1 MELIHYYED
10 LNTLHVGTEKPRCY
24 YLPKKTDG
32 TDLYRLLSG
41 DDWRFFYYPNPQSVD
56 EKFVTE
62 NYENPEYVRMEV
74 PSCWQAKG
82 YDHKHYSG
90 GAFVIPYD
98 PPYVPDENPCGAY
111 YKDFDVSETELKE
124 DLYLYFEGVEAG
136 FYVWVNGQ
144 FVGYSQVSHSPSEFD
159 ITHFVKA
166 GKNRLAVLV
175 LKWTDG
181 TYLEAQDK
189 YRYNGIFRDVTL
201 LVRSKNAVIDYTV
214 RTTVSEDNAKA
225 EVFVKLDSY
234 KGAPRVNVSLLAPD
248 GSKVASS
255 TLFVNQENMKQ
266 ENSKQENVDQKN
278 AIQEISDQS
287 NLITGNSVLE
297 TAITVSNPLLWNA
310 EHPVLYT
317 LVLSTDDEVIEQKV
331 GIREVEIKDGVMLL
345 NHHPVKLLGVNRHD
359 SSPMDGYTVSK
370 EHVKRDLTMMKKSNI
385 NAIRTSHYPNAP
397 WFPQLCNEYGF
408 YVIAEADFETHG
420 TMDLVGAEPI
430 YRKFGKIVQ
439 DPAFHDAIVDRMML
453 NVIRDKNESCVLIWS
468 LGNESGYGKNLID
481 AGKWTKEYDP
491 TRPVHYEGATWAP
504 PGVENDQ
511 SCLDMVS
518 RMYPSVDTIEKYL
531 ADPSSV
537 KPYILCEFVHAMGN
551 GPGDIEDYL
560 EVILP
565 EKRIIGAFVWEWC
578 DHATYEGKTPDG
590 KDKYFYGGDYGDF
603 PNDGNFCMDGLVYS
617 DRRPHTGL
625 YEWKN
630 AIRPV
635 RASLLEISPLKVS
648 LWNRLDF
655 TNLEDAI
662 TVSYEI
668 KEEGTLLAQ
677 GTVTVGSIAPH
688 ENGFVLIPETPKT
701 NKNTYLKLTYT
712 AKEGTA
718 LAGEALGFDQIALF
732 EPQEEE
738 LVPVGASALS
748 AFASWNVNKTA
759 DSYELTRGGER
770 LVFDRHLGVFSE
782 IIKKDEK
789 QILEPMRF
797 LTFRAPTNNDAAVSR
812 EWREAGFDKSA
823 VKVYETS
830 LQETDGVIEIC
841 SRFSIASPAR
851 QPFLRLQAVWKVDLE
866 GTIFLSLG
874 GSFDSVFP
882 YLPRFGLGLK
892 LPNDRTDVTYYGYGP
907 YESYVD
913 KHRASW
919 IDRFETTVDEMF
931 EDYVFPQENG
941 SHYNCSYASV
951 GNLYA
956 KGKQP
961 FSFQASRYNEKELDK
976 KAHNFELVP
985 SDGIYVA
992 LDYKQ
997 SGIGSSS
1004 CGPRLA
1010 EKYQLREEQIEWA
1023 IAFHF

>member
-32 TDLYRLLSG
+32 TDSYRLLSG
-41 DDWRFFYYPNPQSVD
+41 NDWRFFYYPNPQSVD
-56 EKFVTE
+56 EKFVLE
-62 NYENPEYVRMEV
+62 DYENTGYVMMEV
-74 PSCWQAKG
+74 PSCWQSKG
-82 YDHKHYSG
+82 YDYKHYSG

-111 YKDFDVSETELKE
+111 YKDFDISNEELEK

-159 ITHFVKA
+159 ITRFAKA

-201 LVRSKNAVIDYTV
+201 IARPKSAVVDYTV
-214 RTTVSEDNAKA
+214 RTTLSEDNTKA
-225 EVFVKLDSY
+225 EVFVRFDSY
-234 KGAPRVNVSLLAPD
+234 KGLPNVTVSLFAPD
-248 GSKVASS
+248 GSKLANE
-255 TLFVNQENMKQ
+255 TLVTEN
-266 ENSKQENVDQKN
+266 ND
-278 AIQEISDQS
+278 
-287 NLITGNSVLE
+287 LE
-297 TAITVSNPLLWNA
+297 TVFKVNDPILWNA
-310 EHPVLYT
+310 EHPTLYK

-345 NHHPVKLLGVNRHD
+345 NHRPVKLLGVNRHD
-359 SSPMDGYTVSK
+359 SSPTDGYTVSR
-370 EHVKRDLTMMKKSNI
+370 EHVVRDLTMMKKNNI

-397 WFPQLCNEYGF
+397 WFTELCNEYGF

-420 TMDLVGAEPI
+420 TMDLVGEEPI

-453 NVIRDKNESCVLIWS
+453 NVIRDKNASCVVIWS

-504 PGVENDQ
+504 PGIENDQ

-518 RMYPSVDTIEKYL
+518 RMYPTVETIKKYL
-531 ADPSSV
+531 ADPTSV
-537 KPYILCEFVHAMGN
+537 KPFILCEFVHAMGN

-590 KDKYFYGGDYGDF
+590 KDKYFYGGDYGEF
-603 PNDGNFCMDGLVYS
+603 PHDGNFCMDGLVYS
-617 DRRPHTGL
+617 DRHPHTGL
-625 YEWKN
+625 HEWKN

-635 RASLLEISPLKVS
+635 RATLQEISPLKVS

-655 TNLEDAI
+655 TNLDDAVI
-662 TVSYEI
+662 VTYEI
-668 KEEGTLLAQ
+668 KEEGRLLSQ
-677 GTVTVGSIAPH
+677 GSVAVPSIEPH
-688 ENGFVLIPETPKT
+688 EKGFVLIPETPKT

-712 AKEGTA
+712 AKQGTA
-718 LAGEALGFDQIALF
+718 LAGEVLGFDQIALF
-732 EPQEEE
+732 EEQDEV
-738 LVPVGASALS
+738 LTPVSKTALP
-748 AFASWNVNKTA
+748 AFASWSVNETA
-759 DSYELTRGGER
+759 DIYELTRDGECI
-770 LVFDRHLGVFSE
+770 VFDRHIGTFAKIV
-782 IIKKDEK
+782 KDNEN
-789 QILEPMRF
+789 QISEPMRF
-797 LTFRAPTNNDAAVSR
+797 LTFRAPTNNDSAVSK
-812 EWREAGFDKSA
+812 EWRMAGYDRST
-823 VKVYETS
+823 VKVYGTS
-830 LQETDGVIEIC
+830 IQETDGVIEIH
-841 SRFSIASPAR
+841 SRFSIASPAK

-866 GTIFLSLG
+866 GTIYLSLDG
-874 GSFDSVFP
+874 NFDKVFP

-892 LPNDRTDVTYYGYGP
+892 LPNDKTNVTYYGYGP
-907 YESYVD
+907 YESYSD

-919 IDRFETTVDEMF
+919 VDRFDTTVDDMF

-941 SHYNCSYASV
+941 NHYNCQYASV
-951 GNLYA
+951 GNLFA
-956 KGKQP
+956 KGKKP
-961 FSFQASRYNEKELDK
+961 FSFQASRYSEKELDE

-997 SGIGSSS
+997 SGIGSNS

-1010 EKYQLREEQIEWA
+1010 EKYQLREEKIEWE
-1023 IAFHF
+1023 ISLRFDNKN